1 MAERFAGIDVSKDY
15 LDVGFSD
22 SDSVA
27 RFANIEH
34 GIPELVEHVAV
45 AQPTLIVLEATGG
58 YEIACAAALGG
69 AGLPV
74 VIANPRQVRDF
85 AKATGQL
92 AKTDS
97 IDARIL
103 ALFAERV
110 RPHVRPL
117 PDEDDRAT
125 GSDVPAQALTMAST

>member
-1 MAERFAGIDVSKDY
+1 MAARFAGIDVSKDY
-15 LDVGFSD
+15 LDVRFSD
-22 SDSVA
+22 SDEVA

-34 GIPELVEHVAV
+34 GIPELVEDLLD
-45 AQPTLIVLEATGG
+45 AQPALIVLEATSG
-58 YEIACAAALGG
+58 YEVACAAALGA

-92 AKTDS
+92 AKTDE

-110 RPHVRPL
+110 RPN
-117 PDEDDRAT
+117 
-125 GSDVPAQALTMAST
+125 